1 MVNVDHKFDHL
12 KGGQICYP
20 PLNHRE
26 SQFLR
31 PERELRDH
39 TAHLLY
45 FTDKKTNA
53 EMKVA

>member
-20 PLNHRE
+20 PLNHSS

-31 PERELRDH
+31 PERELKH
-39 TAHLLY
+39 APYLLP
-45 FTDKKTNA
+45 FIDEETDS
-53 EMKVA
+53 EKVA

>member
-45 FTDKKTNA
+45 FTDKETDA
-53 EMKVA
+53 EIKVA